1 MKIIIFFTFFLV
13 LIAFSIHQEA
23 FAYNLD
29 DKEDREKA
37 AKEAADEL
45 KRDIPTK
52 ESEVKESEEKE
63 EKKVKKKLGK
73 LKKFLPTEKEFDEV
87 TLRTVWRYVD
97 KESEIN
103 DDYKFEKIQA
113 LIRDV
118 GRVYDPI
125 VNKYKVSTIQIEIIN
140 YKDSEKL
147 NEFWITEK
155 KSNLDEMFANSYL
168 IGSLNENT
176 KCFFNYSNEGGMTI
190 CKTDEFVVQSVIF
203 DKYQEHYMYSK
214 PQTGIKKL
222 ELNQDEMTTR
232 IVENI
237 IKKIQKN
244 KEIENYDS
252 LYKVLESNIEINER
266 EYNKTIQEKEHKKII
281 EKEVKAL
288 EEKKKNELL
297 GIEKD
302 KKYGIQNFAC
312 IKDEFGLITISGQ
325 YNNNQIKKDKV
336 IMEVQFFDYE
346 GNIIFKNTAKL
357 LNIDEFETKRFLG
370 NLKINENFST
380 CSLKINN

>member
-1 MKIIIFFTFFLV
+1 MKVLVFFTFFLI
-13 LIAFSIHQEA
+13 LAAFSIHQEVHGN
-23 FAYNLD
+23 NLD
-29 DKEDREKA
+29 DSEKREKA
-37 AKEAADEL
+37 VKEAANAL
-45 KRDIPTK
+45 KRDIPIK
-52 ESEVKESEEKE
+52 ETEDLVEPEKNKEKI
-63 EKKVKKKLGK
+63 KKKLGK
-73 LKKFLPTEKEFDEV
+73 LKKFLPTEEELDKI

-97 KESEIN
+97 KQSSIN
-103 DDYKFEKIQA
+103 EEYNIEKIQA
-113 LIRDV
+113 LARDV

-125 VNKYKVSTIQIEIIN
+125 TNKYKVATIQIEIIN

-155 KSNLDEMFANSYL
+155 KSNLDKMFANSYL
-168 IGSLNENT
+168 IGSLNEST

-222 ELNQDEMTTR
+222 ELNQDEMTIR

-244 KEIENYDS
+244 NEIENKDS
-252 LYKVLESNIEINER
+252 LYKVLESNIEIKER
-266 EYNKTIQEKEHKKII
+266 EYNKTIQKKEHGRII
-281 EKEVKAL
+281 EKEVNAL
-288 EEKKKNELL
+288 EEKKKNKLL

-302 KKYGIQNFAC
+302 KKYGIQNFSC

-325 YNNNQIKKDKV
+325 YNNNQIKRDKV
-336 IMEVQFFDYE
+336 ILEVQFFDYE
-346 GNIIFKNTAKL
+346 RNIIFKNTAKL

-380 CSLKINN
+380 CSMKINN